1 MLKIVLYWAV
11 CVVEGIKPLP
21 NLQQFYYNFFFFRF
35 QFNFF
40 FPFCLKDLNILLNC
54 SNYRPKFNFID
65 IQKIQFPKFFLKVN
79 KYKILNYYINFF
91 LGQGGP
97 GTTLDHKAVPPLTLH
112 CLDFSCF
119 RVVVFNSISFICMT
133 KDSKR
138 KKHDSGQSQ
147 IHIYI
152 YIYIIYP
159 ITHIPKIKPAQFSF
173 HDSHV

>member
-1 MLKIVLYWAV
+1 MKESSDCSTCSSFI
-11 CVVEGIKPLP
+11 II
-21 NLQQFYYNFFFFRF
+21 FFSSDFSSI
-35 QFNFF
+35 FF

-54 SNYRPKFNFID
+54 SNYRPKFNFIG
-65 IQKIQFPKFFLKVN
+65 IKKIQFPKFFLKVN

-97 GTTLDHKAVPPLTLH
+97 GTTLGHKAVPPLTLH

-138 KKHDSGQSQ
+138 KKHDSGQS
-147 IHIYI
+147 
-152 YIYIIYP
+152 
-159 ITHIPKIKPAQFSF
+159 
-173 HDSHV
+173 